1 MEGYGQFCPVSKAM
15 EILDERWTV
24 LVIRELLSGS
34 TRFNELR
41 REVPRMSSALL
52 TARLRSLER
61 AGIVTRTEDGRRVT
75 YALTACGL
83 QLEPVVMGLGL
94 WAQSWLHELGDE
106 DLDPHLLMWDM
117 KRTISAAGWPRGR
130 TLVRVRLHGTERTA
144 SRWWIVVAGDDV
156 DICDF
161 DPGFEPAAEITTSL
175 RALTMVW
182 RGDVAWAEAVASGAV
197 AIDAPVDV
205 RRAVPGWIGVSRL
218 ATMHAHVVTG
228 AA

>member
-1 MEGYGQFCPVSKAM
+1 MSGYGQFCPVAKAM
-15 EILDERWTV
+15 EVLDERWTILV
-24 LVIRELLSGS
+24 LRELLKGS

-41 REVPRMSSALL
+41 RGVPKMSPALL
-52 TARLRSLER
+52 VKRLRSLER
-61 AGIVTRTEDGRRVT
+61 YGVIERIGHGSHTSYR
-75 YALTACGL
+75 LTAAGQELDPVIHGL
-83 QLEPVVMGLGL
+83 AAWGIRWIG
-94 WAQSWLHELGDE
+94 ELGED